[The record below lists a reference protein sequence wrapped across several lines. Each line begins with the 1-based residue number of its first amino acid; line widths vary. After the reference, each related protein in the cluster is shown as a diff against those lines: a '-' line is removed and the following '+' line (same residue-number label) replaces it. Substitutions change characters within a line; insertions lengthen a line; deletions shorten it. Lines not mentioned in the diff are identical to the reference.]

1 MPAQAAKPHD
11 IADFI
16 REDKF
21 KELTMS
27 SKGTYIAVT
36 VPVEDTTVFVVIKP
50 GDPKP
55 LMRMEPRGKKAMFCT

>member
-1 MPAQAAKPHD
+1 
-11 IADFI
+11 
-16 REDKF
+16 
-21 KELTMS
+21 MS

-36 VPVEDTTVFVVIKP
+36 MPVEDKTVLVVIKP